1 MSSKNKMVKNAD
13 NSPVF
18 SGMID
23 KQTVNKDCFECV
35 SDAKKE
41 NDAKKKEKN
50 KFMDSS
56 WHYFKRWSGKT
67 SLRKRHLN

>member
-41 NDAKKKEKN
+41 NDAKKKKKIN
-50 KFMDSS
+50 LWTVAGTTLKGGQG
-56 WHYFKRWSGKT
+56 R
-67 SLRKRHLN
+67 LL

>member
-1 MSSKNKMVKNAD
+1 MSSKSKMVKNAD

-41 NDAKKKEKN
+41 KDAKEKKK
-50 KFMDSS
+50 
-56 WHYFKRWSGKT
+56 KRNLWTVAGTTLKGGQGR
-67 SLRKRHLN
+67 LL

>member
-1 MSSKNKMVKNAD
+1 MSSKSKMVKNAD

-41 NDAKKKEKN
+41 NDAKK
-50 KFMDSS
+50 
-56 WHYFKRWSGKT
+56 
-67 SLRKRHLN
+67 RKK